1 MKTLMGGDG
10 DYNACILRFFIGG
23 GNRDGAAFKIVFFFG
38 VVGGR
43 GWT

>member
-10 DYNACILRFFIGG
+10 DYNACMRFFIGG

-43 GWT
+43 G